1 MEKDNKRFNI
11 DYILIFI
18 ILALGAIS
26 VISLYT
32 VQDILLTD
40 SSNVFYKDQIMW
52 YVLGFIVI
60 GIMMFFDYDNYR
72 KIAWILYG
80 IGLFSLAGVYF
91 LPFALELNNAR
102 GWYNVGFGTVQP
114 AEFMKIILLITVAHV
129 ITSHHEKRLTSGF
142 RDDVW
147 LLVKVALVT
156 LPPVLLVFAMP
167 DVGSAVVLTCIVA
180 FMILVSGIRWRILLI
195 IAAMGG
201 LIIGAFIG
209 LYFLFPDFVQDYLSD
224 TIFRHVFE
232 RLEAWFNPQQNV
244 QGSGYQINNTLL
256 AIGSGQLFGKGLMN
270 FDVTNIPVR
279 ESDMVFSVIGEQF
292 GFVGSSILIALFFFL
307 IYRIIQTALACKD
320 PFASY
325 ICTGVVG
332 MITYQVIQNIG
343 MSLKI
348 LPISGL
354 PLPFISAGGS
364 SLIAYM
370 MAIGLVLN
378 IYSHIRT
385 YMFDD

>member
-40 SSNVFYKDQIMW
+40 SNTIFYKQQIIW

-60 GIMMFFDYDNYR
+60 GAMMFLDYDNYR
-72 KIAWILYG
+72 KMTWILYG
-80 IGLFSLAGVYF
+80 IGLFALAGVYF
-91 LPFALELNNAR
+91 LPFSLELNNAR
-102 GWYNVGFGTVQP
+102 GWYDLGVGTVQP
-114 AEFMKIILLITVAHV
+114 AEFMKIILILTVAHV
-129 ITSHHEKRLTSGF
+129 ITTHNEKRLNPGF
-142 RDDVW
+142 KDDVW
-147 LLVKVALVT
+147 LLAKVGLVT
-156 LPPVLLVFAMP
+156 LPPVLIVFGMP

-180 FMILVSGIRWRILLI
+180 FMILVSGIRWRILLVI
-195 IAAMGG
+195 TGLVG

-209 LYFLFPDFVQDYLSD
+209 LYFLFPDFVQNYLND
-224 TIFRHVFE
+224 TIFSHVFE
-232 RLEAWFNPQQNV
+232 RLEAWFDPQQNV

-256 AIGSGQLFGKGLMN
+256 AIGSGQLFGKGFDN

-279 ESDMVFSVIGEQF
+279 ESDMIFSVIGEQF
-292 GFVGSSILIALFFFL
+292 GFVGSSIVIILFFFL

-320 PFASY
+320 PFGSY
-325 ICTGVVG
+325 ICAGVVG

-370 MAIGLVLN
+370 MAIGLILN
-378 IYSHIRT
+378 IRSRIRS